1 MCGVIGIKGKVESSV
16 IKQLFIETQIR
27 GRHATGVS
35 FWKGGKVNTIKEPI
49 PAEEFVEK
57 HDPND
62 WFEGET
68 ITMVGHC
75 RYSTSD
81 LEFNQPI
88 ANEKRSVV
96 HNGVITQEDPSLWSE
111 MYGLD
116 CEGKNDT
123 ELLFLSWN
131 AEDWPDSSIAAVFLE
146 NGDITWT
153 RNGKRPLWSAIND
166 TATVIASTKDI
177 LNRVGFIHATR
188 IKFEGKDL
196 QHHI

>member
-1 MCGVIGIKGKVESSV
+1 MCGVIGVKGKVDPSL

-35 FWKGGKVNTIKEPI
+35 YWKDGKVNTIKEPI

-57 HDPND
+57 YDPAD
-62 WFEGET
+62 WFDGDT

-88 ANEKRSVV
+88 SNDERAVV
-96 HNGVITQEDPSLWSE
+96 HNGVITQEDPSVWAE
-111 MYGLD
+111 MYGYN

-123 ELLFLSWN
+123 ELLFLSWD
-131 AEDWPDSSIAAVFLE
+131 AEAWPDSSIAAIFLE
-146 NGDITWT
+146 DGDIKYT
-153 RNGKRPLWSAIND
+153 RNGKRPMWITIID
-166 TATVIASTKDI
+166 ETVVVTSTKDI
-177 LNRVGFIHATR
+177 ALRSGLNNPL
-188 IKFEGKDL
+188 KLDYEGRDL
-196 QHHI
+196 Q